1 MEIAEAAVKE
11 QLEIMKEQSKK
22 GEKFVNEKVRFQ
34 HGVECFCILDSHRC
48 IN

>member
-22 GEKFVNEKVRFQ
+22 GEKFVNEKVSF
-34 HGVECFCILDSHRC
+34 ELISCCLNFFAF
-48 IN
+48 